1 MKSITLIISM
11 VLLSLTGLN
20 GCTQNKADAEQV
32 DVETDYSILVF
43 SKTAGWRHESIESGI
58 EAIKKLGKENNFAVT
73 ATEDAELF
81 TSENLQAFDA
91 VVFLNTTETI
101 FNDEQ
106 RKTFESYIQNGGGFV
121 GVHSAVDTEYDW
133 QWYGELAGA
142 YFDSH
147 PNNPNV
153 RSAAINVEDTTH
165 PATKHL
171 DSIWQKEDEW
181 YNFGYR
187 NEAVNILLTLN
198 TDSYE
203 GSTHPGNHPIAWYH
217 EYDGGRAFYTGL
229 GHTKES
235 FNDTVFLEHL
245 LGGIKYAA
253 GVTN

>member
-1 MKSITLIISM
+1 M
-11 VLLSLTGLN
+11 
-20 GCTQNKADAEQV
+20 QNKADAEQV